1 MHNDAD
7 CGTNAE
13 ICEVN
18 VDTYLNDLCAHA
30 TLMRKSSTTY
40 TPAAAMTM
48 IKLPCPTSTITIHA
62 AHLTTKT
69 GIYTMS
75 AFTMHAMS
83 GSASAVHTTDHN
95 KQASK
100 QACMTYTPTVCKPSQ
115 YRALII

>member
-1 MHNDAD
+1 MHNNAD
-7 CGTNAE
+7 CGTNPE
-13 ICEVN
+13 VCEVN
-18 VDTYLNDLCAHA
+18 VDTYLDDFCSHA
-30 TLMRKSSTTY
+30 TFMRNSATNY
-40 TPAAAMTM
+40 TPPATIMTT
-48 IKLPCPTSTITIHA
+48 KLPCPTSTITIHA

-75 AFTMHAMS
+75 VFTMHAML
-83 GSASAVHTTDHN
+83 GSASAVHTIDHN

>member
-1 MHNDAD
+1 MRNTT
-7 CGTNAE
+7 TN
-13 ICEVN
+13 
-18 VDTYLNDLCAHA
+18 
-30 TLMRKSSTTY
+30 Y
-40 TPAAAMTM
+40 TPAAAIMMT
-48 IKLPCPTSTITIHA
+48 KLPCPTSTITIHA

-75 AFTMHAMS
+75 VFTMHAML
-83 GSASAVHTTDHN
+83 GSASAVHMTDHN